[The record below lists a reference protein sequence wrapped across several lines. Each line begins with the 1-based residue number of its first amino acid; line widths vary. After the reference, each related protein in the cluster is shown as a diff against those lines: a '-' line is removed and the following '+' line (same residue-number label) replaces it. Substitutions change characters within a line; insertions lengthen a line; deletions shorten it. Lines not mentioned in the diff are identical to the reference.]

1 MQNSGDSLREL
12 VDFSR
17 ENSHGVL
24 HEEEQGALKCYLED
38 NYSQDVVS
46 DFYDKFNW
54 MYEWKAHRG
63 ADESVKLAVAYS
75 RAMGLDESEV
85 KNYTEIDASE
95 VTDEHV
101 SVAGELHEAGS
112 QWFRQKFGE
121 TVSVYRGFKN
131 GGLRMLDKLYTGDS
145 DSISFDSQELQNW
158 SWEKEPALEW
168 GRERTD
174 RDSIGAIVR
183 AERDID
189 DFVFTIDGIAGDYVN
204 YHDSALTFE
213 GNFEVP
219 REQVS
224 VEVISNSV
232 RDYENE
238 SGEPMDREWK
248 WYEGS
253 FFPFRNVE
261 DQDLEAVKSM
271 ALEAGEESSIAIL
284 LDDTPAER
292 FADKMQEVR
301 TYLETELDEKDARDE
316 QVLEA
321 ARKAEERTEEHARW

>member
-101 SVAGELHEAGS
+101 SVAGELHEPAVSGS
-112 QWFRQKFGE
+112 DRSLVKLSLC
-121 TVSVYRGFKN
+121 TVGSKTAVSECWINCIRV
-131 GGLRMLDKLYTGDS
+131 
-145 DSISFDSQELQNW
+145 IQ
-158 SWEKEPALEW
+158 
-168 GRERTD
+168 
-174 RDSIGAIVR
+174 IV
-183 AERDID
+183 
-189 DFVFTIDGIAGDYVN
+189 
-204 YHDSALTFE
+204 
-213 GNFEVP
+213 
-219 REQVS
+219 
-224 VEVISNSV
+224 
-232 RDYENE
+232 
-238 SGEPMDREWK
+238 
-248 WYEGS
+248 
-253 FFPFRNVE
+253 
-261 DQDLEAVKSM
+261 
-271 ALEAGEESSIAIL
+271 
-284 LDDTPAER
+284 
-292 FADKMQEVR
+292 
-301 TYLETELDEKDARDE
+301 
-316 QVLEA
+316 
-321 ARKAEERTEEHARW
+321 